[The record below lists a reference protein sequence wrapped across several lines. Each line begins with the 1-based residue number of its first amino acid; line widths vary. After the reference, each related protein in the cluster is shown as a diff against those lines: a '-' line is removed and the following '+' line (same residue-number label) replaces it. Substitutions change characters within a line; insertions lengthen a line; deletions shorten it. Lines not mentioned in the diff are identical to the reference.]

1 MQKWAIQS
9 LPPLVGLSTGCW
21 LRWLRK
27 WRRLLWDVF
36 SRYLNLELGG
46 CWLWVLYVQLIDSTI
61 HLIQFHP
68 LRDKSVF
75 LISPFP
81 PQTDRQM
88 DVLYTIKLTNKAT
101 LEIEFLHQSVNP
113 YVTPTANENL
123 TKIYDTISQAY
134 RRQKSSDDFH
144 RELEGLKKLLGE
156 SRKATGLETVCF
168 KVKKDRVGELRE
180 GK

>member
-1 MQKWAIQS
+1 LSS
-9 LPPLVGLSTGCW
+9 LANARS
-21 LRWLRK
+21 
-27 WRRLLWDVF
+27 
-36 SRYLNLELGG
+36 
-46 CWLWVLYVQLIDSTI
+46 Q
-61 HLIQFHP
+61 
-68 LRDKSVF
+68 
-75 LISPFP
+75 
-81 PQTDRQM
+81 
-88 DVLYTIKLTNKAT
+88 AT

-113 YVTPTANENL
+113 YVTPTANDTL
-123 TKIYDTISQAY
+123 SKIYDTISQAY